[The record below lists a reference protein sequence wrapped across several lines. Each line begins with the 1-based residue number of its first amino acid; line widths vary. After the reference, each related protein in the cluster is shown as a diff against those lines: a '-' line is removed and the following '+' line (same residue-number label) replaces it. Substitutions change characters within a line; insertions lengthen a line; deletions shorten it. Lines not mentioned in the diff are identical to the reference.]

1 MSVQSLNARKQNKK
15 EYKKMENTKL
25 TMSVEEMADAV
36 GIGRALAYDLVKRPG
51 FPALRINGRIIIPVD
66 ALKKW
71 LNDQAFGG
79 SVCES

>member
-1 MSVQSLNARKQNKK
+1 
-15 EYKKMENTKL
+15 MENTKL

-36 GIGRALAYDLVKRPG
+36 GIGRALAYDLVKKPG
-51 FPALRINGRIIIPVD
+51 FPAFRISGRIIIPVE

-71 LNDQAFGG
+71 LNDQACGG